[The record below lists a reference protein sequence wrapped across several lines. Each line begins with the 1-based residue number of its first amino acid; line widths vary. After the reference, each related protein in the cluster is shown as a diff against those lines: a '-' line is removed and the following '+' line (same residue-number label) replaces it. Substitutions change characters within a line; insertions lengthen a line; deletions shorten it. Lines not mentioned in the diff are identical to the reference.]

1 MKLMKFI
8 LTTLLFFA
16 CGQFLSAQDTS
27 KIVPKKQVIKR
38 ADNYTI
44 QRLII
49 FNNKK
54 EILMEKYWGGWQT
67 PALRSNQNQSLKE
80 GLDSM
85 ATAIGI
91 SIEPVKL
98 AGIITY
104 KYEGLPD
111 HKEVSYRTHY
121 TAKYKSGEPIKTKD
135 KEYHWL
141 SIKEA
146 LEKISM
152 EALKIETTQIVNHPK
167 VVWGGSFLLTYK
179 DDKLQTLKLV
189 EDFYPLTDK

>member
-1 MKLMKFI
+1 MKFI
-8 LTTLLFFA
+8 LTALLFFA
-16 CGQFLSAQDTS
+16 CGQSLSAQDTS

-44 QRLII
+44 QRLIV
-49 FNNKK
+49 FNDKK

-67 PALRSNQNQSLKE
+67 PALRSNQNQSLRE

-85 ATAIGI
+85 ATAMGI
-91 SIEPVKL
+91 STEPVKL

-121 TAKYKSGEPIKTKD
+121 TAKYKSGNPIKTKD

-141 SIKEA
+141 PIKEA

-152 EALKIETTQIVNHPK
+152 EALKIETTQIVNNPK

-189 EDFYPLTDK
+189 EEFYPLTDK

>member
-1 MKLMKFI
+1 MKFI
-8 LTTLLFFA
+8 LTALLFFA
-16 CGQFLSAQDTS
+16 CGQSLSAQDTS

-44 QRLII
+44 QRLIV
-49 FNNKK
+49 FNDKK

-67 PALRSNQNQSLKE
+67 PALRSNQNQSLRE

-85 ATAIGI
+85 ATAMGI
-91 SIEPVKL
+91 STEPVKL

-121 TAKYKSGEPIKTKD
+121 TAKYKSGNPIKTKD

-141 SIKEA
+141 PIKEA

-152 EALKIETTQIVNHPK
+152 EALKIETTQIVNNPK
-167 VVWGGSFLLTYK
+167 VVWGGSFLLTYQ

-189 EDFYPLTDK
+189 EEFYPLIDK

>member
-1 MKLMKFI
+1 MKLI
-8 LTTLLFFA
+8 LTALLFFA
-16 CGQFLSAQDTS
+16 CGQSLSAQDTS

-44 QRLII
+44 QRMIV
-49 FNNKK
+49 FNDKK

-67 PALRSNQNQSLKE
+67 PALRSNQNQSLRE

-85 ATAIGI
+85 ATAMGI
-91 SIEPVKL
+91 STEPLKL

-121 TAKYKSGEPIKTKD
+121 TAKYKSGNPIKTKD

-141 SIKEA
+141 PIKEA

-152 EALKIETTQIVNHPK
+152 EALKIETTQIVNNPK

-179 DDKLQTLKLV
+179 DDKLQTLKLI
-189 EDFYPLTDK
+189 EEFYPLTDK

>member
-1 MKLMKFI
+1 MKYI
-8 LTTLLFFA
+8 LTILLFSA
-16 CGQFLSAQDTS
+16 CGQFLFAQDTS
-27 KIVPKKQVIKR
+27 KIAPKKQVIKR

-44 QRLII
+44 QRLIV
-49 FNNKK
+49 FNDKK

-67 PALRSNQNQSLKE
+67 PALRSNQNQSLRE

-91 SIEPVKL
+91 LTEPVKL

-121 TAKYKSGEPIKTKD
+121 TAKYKSGIPIKTKD

-141 SIKEA
+141 PVSEA
-146 LEKISM
+146 LGKISM
-152 EALKIETTQIVNHPK
+152 EALKIETTQIVNNPK
-167 VVWGGSFLLTYK
+167 SVWGGSFLLTYK

-189 EDFYPLTDK
+189 EEFYPLTDK

>member
-1 MKLMKFI
+1 MKFI
-8 LTTLLFFA
+8 LTALLFFA
-16 CGQFLSAQDTS
+16 CGQSLSAQDTS

-44 QRLII
+44 QRLIV
-49 FNNKK
+49 FNDKK

-67 PALRSNQNQSLKE
+67 PALRSNQNQSLRE

-85 ATAIGI
+85 ATAMGI
-91 SIEPVKL
+91 STEPVKL

-121 TAKYKSGEPIKTKD
+121 TAKYKSGNPIKTKD

-141 SIKEA
+141 PIKEA

-152 EALKIETTQIVNHPK
+152 EALKIETTQIVNNPK

-179 DDKLQTLKLV
+179 DDKLQTLKLI
-189 EDFYPLTDK
+189 EEFYPLTDK

>member
-1 MKLMKFI
+1 MKLI
-8 LTTLLFFA
+8 LTALLFFA
-16 CGQFLSAQDTS
+16 CGQSLSAQDTS

-44 QRLII
+44 QRLIV
-49 FNNKK
+49 FNDKK

-67 PALRSNQNQSLKE
+67 PALRSNQNQSLRE

-85 ATAIGI
+85 ATAMGI
-91 SIEPVKL
+91 STEPVKL

-121 TAKYKSGEPIKTKD
+121 TAKYKSGNPIKTKD

-141 SIKEA
+141 PIKEA

-152 EALKIETTQIVNHPK
+152 EALKIETTQIVNNPK

-189 EDFYPLTDK
+189 EEFYPLTDK